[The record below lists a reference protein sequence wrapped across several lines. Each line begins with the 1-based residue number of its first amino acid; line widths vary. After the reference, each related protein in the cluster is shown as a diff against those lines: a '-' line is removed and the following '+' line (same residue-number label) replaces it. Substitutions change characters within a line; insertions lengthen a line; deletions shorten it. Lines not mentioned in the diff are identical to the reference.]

1 MPYTAMGAIHMD
13 PPTPMPYY
21 DRTTM
26 LRAFPA
32 EAADKLIELL
42 GPGSDSPLVSVE
54 IRMLGGALDREPEV
68 PNAVSSRGL
77 PFVLFG
83 FGVGAPEQA
92 GLLGAALDEV
102 MKAMEPWADGRRMV
116 NFLSVEE
123 ATDPE
128 RLSEVYG
135 AERYR
140 RLTAAKK
147 AYDPTNMFRVN
158 HNILPG

>member
-1 MPYTAMGAIHMD
+1 MPA
-13 PPTPMPYY
+13 
-21 DRTTM
+21 RS
-26 LRAFPA
+26 RWF
-32 EAADKLIELL
+32 
-42 GPGSDSPLVSVE
+42 
-54 IRMLGGALDREPEV
+54 
-68 PNAVSSRGL
+68 RGL

-83 FGVGAPEQA
+83 FGVGTPDRAEF
-92 GLLGAALDEV
+92 LGAALDEV
-102 MKAMEPWADGRRMV
+102 MNAMEPWADRRRMV